1 MARQPI
7 KTISTN
13 PVKFIPSNQKL
24 DPSLTEEAANIA
36 DRPLVFFVKKIT
48 RDGHFKIRELLEF
61 KDETNHKRGLTGS
74 GDVAKYI
81 WENYVVEVRNV
92 VINEGDEVKTY
103 ESLVGE
109 EKNKLWNTEG
119 MDAEM
124 TEAIL
129 FARSESY
136 LSETEAK
143 N

>member
-1 MARQPI
+1 MRNKI
-7 KTISTN
+7 KFISNN
-13 PVKFIPSNQKL
+13 PEKFIPSSQANDTTL
-24 DPSLTEEAANIA
+24 DENAPDIIN
-36 DRPLVFFVKKIT
+36 RPLIFFVRKIT

-61 KDETNHKRGLTGS
+61 KDELNPKRGLTGS

-92 VINEGDEVKTY
+92 VISEGDEVKTY